1 MSVVLDQAITV
12 PDRDREDNA
21 WSGREFHID
30 ANRER
35 RAIMAAISW
44 GQEGNPELMA
54 VSDQSVST
62 AGTQLDQLC
71 INTIRTLSMDAVQ
84 KANSGHPGAPMA
96 LAPVAYCLWQ
106 QFLRYDPEN
115 PIWPNRDRFVLSNG
129 HASMLLYSLIHLAGV
144 REVSPEGK
152 ILSKPALSLDEIK
165 NFRQLG
171 SKTPGHPEYGL
182 TSGVETTTGPLGQG
196 VANSVGMAIAERW
209 LAEYFNR
216 PGFELFNYNIW
227 AICGDGD
234 MMEGISGE
242 AASVAGHLKLSSLC
256 WIYDNNHITI
266 EGNTDLAFDE
276 NVAARFASYGW
287 DVSHVHDANDLVAL
301 ADAYNHALNVKDRP
315 KLIIVD
321 SHIGYGSPRRQD
333 TREAHGEALGEE
345 EVKLTKRVYGWPED
359 AKFLVPDG
367 VRENFRDVMGK
378 RGRELSSQWSTLF
391 AKYSAQY
398 PDLAAQ
404 FERMQHNQ
412 PADGWDKELPSFA
425 PDAKGL
431 ATRDS
436 SGKVLNAI
444 AKNDPW
450 LMGGSADLY
459 PSTKTRLTF
468 DGAGDFEAG
477 HYNARNF
484 HFGIREHAMGAIV
497 NGMSLSKIRA
507 YGSTFLIFSDYMK
520 MPIRLSAVMEVP
532 SIWIFTHDSIGVGE
546 DGPTHQPIEQLI
558 TLRAVPGLMTLRPAD
573 ANEVVE
579 SWKVIMSQRKEP
591 VALILTRQALPTFDR
606 TKYAS
611 AAGVARGAYILAD
624 AEGGKPQV
632 ILMATGSEV
641 YLCIDAYEKLKADG
655 IRARVVSMPSW
666 DLFEHQ
672 DQSYRDQVL
681 PPDVIARVA
690 VEMGSTFGWAQYTG
704 PRGRIIGMRT
714 FGASAPLKDLQKKFG
729 FTSDAV
735 IQAARELLG
744 K

>member
-1 MSVVLDQAITV
+1 
-12 PDRDREDNA
+12 
-21 WSGREFHID
+21 
-30 ANRER
+30 
-35 RAIMAAISW
+35 
-44 GQEGNPELMA
+44 MA
-54 VSDQSVST
+54 VSDQSVA

-84 KANSGHPGAPMA
+84 KANSGHPGTPMA

-144 REVSPEGK
+144 REVSSEGK
-152 ILSKPALSLDEIK
+152 ILSTPSVSLDEIK

-182 TSGVETTTGPLGQG
+182 TAGVETTTGPLGQG

-216 PGFELFNYNIW
+216 PGFEVFNYNVW
-227 AICGDGD
+227 VICGDGD
-234 MMEGISGE
+234 MMEGISSE
-242 AASVAGHLKLSSLC
+242 AASVAGHLKLSNLC
-256 WIYDNNHITI
+256 WIYDSNHITI

-276 NVAARFASYGW
+276 DVAARFVGYGW
-287 DVSHVHDANDLVAL
+287 DVQHVGDANDLVAL
-301 ADAYNHALNVKDRP
+301 AGAYTHALNVKDRP
-315 KLIIVD
+315 KLIIVN
-321 SHIGYGSPRRQD
+321 SHIGYGSPHRQD
-333 TREAHGEALGEE
+333 SREAHGEALGEE

-359 AKFLVPDG
+359 EKFLVPDG

-378 RGRELSSQWSTLF
+378 RGRQLSGQWNALL

-404 FERMQHNQ
+404 FERMQHAQ
-412 PADGWDKELPSFA
+412 PAEGWDKELPTFGA
-425 PDAKGL
+425 DAKGL

-436 SGKVLNAI
+436 SSKVLNAI
-444 AKNDPW
+444 AKNHPW

-484 HFGIREHAMGAIV
+484 HFGIREHAMGAVV
-497 NGMSLSKIRA
+497 NGMVLSKIRA

-520 MPIRLSAVMEVP
+520 MPIRISSIMEVP

-546 DGPTHQPIEQLI
+546 DGPTHQPIEQLV
-558 TLRAVPGLMTLRPAD
+558 TLRAVPGLITLRPAD

-579 SWKVIMSQRKEP
+579 AWKIIMSLKKEP
-591 VALILTRQALPTFDR
+591 VALALTRQALPTFDR

-611 AAGVARGAYILAD
+611 AAGVSRGAYILAD
-624 AEGGKPQV
+624 GEGGRPEV

-641 YLCIDAYEKLKADG
+641 YLCIDAYEKLKAEG

-666 DLFEHQ
+666 ELFEHQ
-672 DQSYRDQVL
+672 DLSYRNQVL
-681 PPDVIARVA
+681 PPDITARVA
-690 VEMGSTFGWAQYTG
+690 VEQASGMGWAHYAG
-704 PRGRIIGMRT
+704 EKGRILAMHT

-735 IQAARELLG
+735 VQAARELLA
-744 K
+744 